1 MAIFRFWKCRLLL
14 LLFRLSDRSFFLFVL
29 FIYHRYHQHLYH
41 IIIIIIQ
48 QCNGRRMTQKQR
60 KKKKVDILPFQNI
73 LTTINGERWMDE
85 SHAHNVNTKMFI
97 FMIHQQRFFFFVIT
111 NFFPSVLFSREL
123 FLNNRYM
130 IDFFFT
136 FQIGHH
142 HILSSL
148 HIIINFLKQ
157 DDGWMDGSNR

>member
-97 FMIHQQRFFFFVIT
+97 FMIHQQRFFFLLLQTFSLLFCSHV
-111 NFFPSVLFSREL
+111 NF

-130 IDFFFT
+130 IDFF
-136 FQIGHH
+136 
-142 HILSSL
+142 L
-148 HIIINFLKQ
+148 HFKLVIIISYHHYISSSIF
-157 DDGWMDGSNR
+157 